1 MKTGIGRRKSPWV
14 GASIRVNENL
24 YSFRPLAKVC
34 SSWANVLNILSGQR
48 SRNMADRYAL
58 HPQLSFFVPSYYVP
72 GGYNVLDFTVIKP
85 HDFFLRRML
94 PNVHGIGLEAFH
106 RITRST
112 RNNNNNNNNTFICF
126 VLNFTYIYINREKG
140 KNFVPNKAWS

>member
-1 MKTGIGRRKSPWV
+1 M
-14 GASIRVNENL
+14 
-24 YSFRPLAKVC
+24 
-34 SSWANVLNILSGQR
+34 LNILSGQR
-48 SRNMADRYAL
+48 SRNMAGRYAL

-112 RNNNNNNNNTFICF
+112 RNNNNNNNTFIRF
-126 VLNFTYIYINREKG
+126 VLNFTYIYINREKD
-140 KNFVPNKAWS
+140 KNFVPNKAWG